1 MQSEVGGSLLY
12 TLHSRTSHKGFM
24 WLWSSQ
30 EPSLKLHFILVFVKV
45 LQNLLC
51 SVNGDIFL
59 GDMNIMSKECV

>member
-1 MQSEVGGSLLY
+1 MQNEVGGSLLY

-24 WLWSSQ
+24 RLWSSQ
-30 EPSLKLHFILVFVKV
+30 EPFHFILVFVKV